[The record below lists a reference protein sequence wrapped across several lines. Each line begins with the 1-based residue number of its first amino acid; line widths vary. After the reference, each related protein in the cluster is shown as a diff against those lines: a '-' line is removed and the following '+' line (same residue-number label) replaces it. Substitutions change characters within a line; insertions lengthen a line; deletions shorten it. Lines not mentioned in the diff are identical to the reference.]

1 MNKRF
6 ATYSNKCNLVV
17 NYKASLLSPF
27 TPPINNL
34 IVN

>member
-17 NYKASLLSPF
+17 NYKVSLLSPF
-27 TPPINNL
+27 TPPL
-34 IVN
+34 